1 MKLTALSPTSSSP
14 PATTRRRAPL
24 PGSEEVKPVDALAGL
39 GSDRERSLQ
48 QEIDSIEAQ
57 AIGDFAGEEHML
69 EKAQH
74 LAAEVSH
81 LGRHIDSLIKAGK
94 PRAQPFPVIDDE
106 V

>member
-14 PATTRRRAPL
+14 LPATRRRAAL
-24 PGSEEVKPVDALAGL
+24 VADEEVTPVDALAGL

-81 LGRHIDSLIKAGK
+81 LGRHIDSLIKTGK
-94 PRAQPFPVIDDE
+94 LPAQPFPLIDDE